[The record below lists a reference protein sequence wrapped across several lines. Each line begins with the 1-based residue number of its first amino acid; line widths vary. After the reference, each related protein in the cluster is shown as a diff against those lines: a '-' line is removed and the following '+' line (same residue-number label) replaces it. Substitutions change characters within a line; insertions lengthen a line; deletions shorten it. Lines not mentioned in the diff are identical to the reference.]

1 MGVIMKDGIA
11 YGDKK
16 IITYDKIP
24 TKGSANPVESNG
36 VFAAI
41 TNSIDSLI
49 PSVLNSKNYSSAMKF
64 WFNQNGSDELTD
76 FTSLCDQWYT
86 ITRTGW
92 TGGTRFYRAVV
103 TMASDGERVGDNVGM
118 VAEPSTNTVA
128 GRDDYQDIPL
138 FHCIDCNW
146 FLDENGKPHI
156 TAIDGVCGEFERYN
170 PSKLVGVL
178 QMTGWIKYINN
189 TSNHTYTY
197 MYTDEIEADGYYPL
211 PEAVNL
217 DGTVRAW
224 VVHAKYASGDD
235 YGSYSGAVPWTYTA
249 NYESAITAF
258 HTKWGDQY
266 GGKTSADDA
275 FLKLMFYLKYASL
288 SADGILQ
295 GCVSYNCQYSVEEVE
310 TNVERVILS
319 SSAAS
324 RIKIGST
331 VLVGNP
337 TAFVGSSDVL
347 NIDRDQTGMRAKV
360 DRKKVT
366 YKEMLLSGNIAIYI
380 DNGGVTF
387 DTTSETISVTGDSP
401 TYVSTSPWYTGSCDN
416 VKGVDGSLSSPGDGS
431 EPVILQGIEYSLGS
445 FEIIFDSIIQYYMDS
460 NNIYHAT
467 PLICKDSSKY
477 STIITSDYRTVGY
490 EVDCPN
496 ISSMQ
501 YISEL
506 GYDQNNPEIWFPSIY
521 GSTSSQRIK
530 DGIYIIDTPTTSYNY
545 MWLSLGNLSY
555 GVAGGLSCTN
565 IGTGLSSQKWN
576 TNARISATGNRGAW
590 NGGGN

>member
-49 PSVLNSKNYSSAMKF
+49 PSVLNSKNYSSAMEF

-103 TMASDGERVGDNVGM
+103 TMTSDGEKVGDNVGM

-178 QMTGWIKYINN
+178 QMTGWIKFVDDR
-189 TSNHTYTY
+189 TNHTYTY

-217 DGTVRAW
+217 DGTVRTW

-235 YGSYSGAVPWTYTA
+235 YGSYSGVIPWAYTA
-249 NYESAITAF
+249 SHNSSIDAF
-258 HTKWGDQY
+258 HTKWGNQY

-275 FLKLMFYLKYASL
+275 FLKLMFYLKYANL

-295 GCVSYNCQYSVEEVE
+295 GCVAYNFQYPVEVEE

-319 SSAAS
+319 SAAAAN
-324 RIKIGST
+324 IKVGST
-331 VLVGNP
+331 VMVGNP
-337 TAFVGSSDVL
+337 TSFINESDTLDV
-347 NIDRDQTGMRAKV
+347 DRNKSGMKAKV
-360 DRKKVT
+360 DRKKVIR
-366 YKEMLLSGNIAIYI
+366 KEVLSNVYTAIYI
-380 DNGGVTF
+380 DNEGVLF
-387 DTTSETISVTGDSP
+387 DTTSNTITIAGDSP
-401 TYVSTSPWYTGSCDN
+401 TYISTSPWYTGSCDD
-416 VKGVDGSLSSPGDGS
+416 VRGVDGSPSTPNNGT
-431 EPVILQGIEYSLGS
+431 EPAILQGIEYSIGAY
-445 FEIIFDSIIQYYMDS
+445 EIINDSILNYY
-460 NNIYHAT
+460 
-467 PLICKDSSKY
+467 KDSSDQYHLTSYVCQDASKY
-477 STIITSDYRTVGY
+477 SSGITSDYNTINY
-490 EVDCPN
+490 EIDCP
-496 ISSMQ
+496 IADTWQ
-501 YISEL
+501 YISEF
-506 GYDQNNPEIWFPSIY
+506 GYDSTNPEVWFPYLI
-521 GSTSSQRIK
+521 GGTSSQRTK
-530 DGIYIIDTPTTSYNY
+530 DTIFILANSVGSYE
-545 MWLSLGNLSY
+545 WLSYAPLSSDILR
-555 GVAGGLSCTN
+555 GGLFS
-565 IGTGLSSQKWN
+565 LSATHPLNRLSW
-576 TNARISATGNRGAW
+576 AIISRISSTGNRGTW
-590 NGGGN
+590 TGGGD

>member
-49 PSVLNSKNYSSAMKF
+49 PSILNAKNYSSAMKL

-103 TMASDGERVGDNVGM
+103 TMASDGEKVGDNVGM

-178 QMTGWIKYINN
+178 QMTGWIKFVDDR
-189 TSNHTYTY
+189 TNHTYTY

-217 DGTVRAW
+217 DGTVRTW

-249 NYESAITAF
+249 SHNSAITAF

-275 FLKLMFYLKYASL
+275 FLKLMFYLKYANL

-295 GCVSYNCQYSVEEVE
+295 GCVSYDFQYSVEVEE

-319 SSAAS
+319 SALAAN
-324 RIKIGST
+324 IKVGSI
-331 VLVGNP
+331 VMVGNP
-337 TAFVGSSDVL
+337 TSFSSEGVL
-347 NIDRDQTGMRAKV
+347 NIDRSQNSMKSKV

-366 YKEMLLSGNIAIYI
+366 HKEALSNGNIAIYI

-387 DTTSETISVTGDSP
+387 NTTSNTITTIGDSP
-401 TYVSTSPWYTGSCDN
+401 TYISSSPWYTGTCDN
-416 VKGVDGSLSSPGDGS
+416 VKGVDGSPTSFTNGT
-431 EPVILQGIEYSLGS
+431 EPVVLQGIEYALGS
-445 FEIIFDSIIQYYMDS
+445 YEVMCDSILKYYQDS
-460 NNIYHAT
+460 TNKYHLAVY
-467 PLICKDSSKY
+467 ICRDASKY
-477 STIITSDYRTVGY
+477 STEITSDYESVNY
-490 EVDCPN
+490 EIDCPN
-496 ISSMQ
+496 ADTWQ
-501 YISEL
+501 YIEEI
-506 GYDQNNPEIWFPSIY
+506 GHDANTPEVWFPRLI
-521 GSTSSQRIK
+521 GCISSQRTK
-530 DGIYIIDTPTTSYNY
+530 DAIYILSDSTDTFE
-545 MWLSLGNLSY
+545 WLSIGTMSTGINFS
-555 GVAGGLSCTN
+555 GLSVVRANYTKSQ
-565 IGTGLSSQKWN
+565 TGWHLLARLSS
-576 TNARISATGNRGAW
+576 TGNRGTW
-590 NGGGN
+590 TGGGN

>member
-49 PSVLNSKNYSSAMKF
+49 PSVLNAKNYSSAMKL

-103 TMASDGERVGDNVGM
+103 TMASDGEKVGDNVGM

-189 TSNHTYTY
+189 ASNHTYTY

-217 DGTVRAW
+217 DGTVRTW
-224 VVHAKYASGDD
+224 VVHAKYASGED
-235 YGSYSGAVPWTYTA
+235 YGSYSGVAPWTYTA
-249 NYESAITAF
+249 SHNSAITAF
-258 HTKWGDQY
+258 HTKWGNQY

-275 FLKLMFYLKYASL
+275 FLKLMFYLKYANL

-295 GCVSYNCQYSVEEVE
+295 GCTSYNYQYSVEVEE

-319 SSAAS
+319 SAAAS
-324 RIKIGST
+324 NIKVGST
-331 VLVGNP
+331 VMVGNP
-337 TAFVGSSDVL
+337 TSFSSEGVL
-347 NIDRDQTGMRAKV
+347 NIDRIQNGMKSKV

-366 YKEMLLSGNIAIYI
+366 HKEVLSNSNVAIYI

-387 DTTSETISVTGDSP
+387 NTTSNTIATTGDSP
-401 TYVSTSPWYTGSCDN
+401 TYISSSPWYTGTCDN
-416 VKGVDGSLSSPGDGS
+416 IKGVDGSPTSFTNGT
-431 EPVILQGIEYSLGS
+431 EPVKLQGIEYALGS
-445 FEIIFDSIIQYYMDS
+445 YEVICDSILKYYQDS
-460 NNIYHAT
+460 TNKYHLT
-467 PLICKDSSKY
+467 VYICRDSSKY
-477 STIITSDYRTVGY
+477 STEITSDYESVNY
-490 EVDCPN
+490 EIDCPN
-496 ISSMQ
+496 ADTWQ
-501 YISEL
+501 YIEEI
-506 GYDQNNPEIWFPSIY
+506 GYDINAPEVWFPSLI
-521 GSTSSQRIK
+521 GCTSSQRTK
-530 DGIYIIDTPTTSYNY
+530 DAIYILSDSTDAFE
-545 MWLSLGNLSY
+545 WLSIGTMSTGNNFS
-555 GVAGGLSCTN
+555 GLSVVRANYTKSQ
-565 IGTGLSSQKWN
+565 TGWHLLARLSS
-576 TNARISATGNRGAW
+576 TGNRGTW
-590 NGGGN
+590 SGGGN